1 MALIKCT
8 ECGKEF
14 SDKAEACPNCGC
26 PISEVLSS
34 KNTELPGSKNKDTDN
49 LPNIPDTQDISDI
62 PDTQDISDIPHTQ
75 NIPDMPDIPAPEV
88 PKTKNRSLGM
98 LIIGIIAVAAI
109 AVAVFFMTENSRE
122 YSKAQKLL
130 ADKKYTE
137 AETIFKELG
146 DYKDSS
152 SVVTEC
158 EYQLGMKAFERK
170 EYENAL
176 QVFVG
181 IKDYKDS
188 SSVAMECK
196 YQLGMKAFKDE
207 EFENALQVFEGIK
220 DYKDSAE
227 MVEKSTYEASVDGQ
241 FLRALAKGLTARWV
255 KENEN
260 TMGGYEIEDAETNRE
275 YCQIELDQIEE
286 FYEMTFDNPDLQ
298 ADARKYIDY
307 LKDAQAATNH
317 YNMDYSLYYEKW
329 SSIHAERTI
338 LLKKMVDE
346 YGLKIDEKYKK
357 KFDSLMNDAAA
368 ATETKKLK
376 QSIDDMCKAFEV
388 TVKKDDWGYK
398 TYNIKMKNTTN
409 LTFEY
414 FYVDAN
420 IVDEQGN
427 IVTTGSSGQ
436 IESWKPG
443 VEANTQFWVEKDDID
458 INNYSIT
465 YTPHYSS
472 GSYYQ

>member
-1 MALIKCT
+1 
-8 ECGKEF
+8 
-14 SDKAEACPNCGC
+14 
-26 PISEVLSS
+26 
-34 KNTELPGSKNKDTDN
+34 
-49 LPNIPDTQDISDI
+49 
-62 PDTQDISDIPHTQ
+62 
-75 NIPDMPDIPAPEV
+75 
-88 PKTKNRSLGM
+88 
-98 LIIGIIAVAAI
+98 
-109 AVAVFFMTENSRE
+109 
-122 YSKAQKLL
+122 
-130 ADKKYTE
+130 
-137 AETIFKELG
+137 
-146 DYKDSS
+146 
-152 SVVTEC
+152 
-158 EYQLGMKAFERK
+158 
-170 EYENAL
+170 
-176 QVFVG
+176 
-181 IKDYKDS
+181 
-188 SSVAMECK
+188 
-196 YQLGMKAFKDE
+196 
-207 EFENALQVFEGIK
+207 
-220 DYKDSAE
+220 
-227 MVEKSTYEASVDGQ
+227 
-241 FLRALAKGLTARWV
+241 
-255 KENEN
+255 
-260 TMGGYEIEDAETNRE
+260 
-275 YCQIELDQIEE
+275 
-286 FYEMTFDNPDLQ
+286 
-298 ADARKYIDY
+298 
-307 LKDAQAATNH
+307 
-317 YNMDYSLYYEKW
+317 
-329 SSIHAERTI
+329 
-338 LLKKMVDE
+338 MVDE